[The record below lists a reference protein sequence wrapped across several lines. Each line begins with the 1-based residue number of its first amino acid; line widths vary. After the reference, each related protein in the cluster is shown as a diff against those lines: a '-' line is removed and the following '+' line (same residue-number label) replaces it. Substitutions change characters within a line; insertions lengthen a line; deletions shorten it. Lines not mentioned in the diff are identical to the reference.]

1 MKYAKF
7 KDILKELERKISAVL
22 TQAFDEIETIVGKFK
37 VLENF
42 DAILERPYIVVELE
56 KKYNILLE
64 LYKNELRVVQNL
76 FLTGKK
82 QIEEK
87 DPNNP
92 LNKNMP
98 PIAAMLNWTDSLKT
112 RITEPIEKFH
122 ECGKRITE
130 KEEFS
135 EVDSSWHS
143 IFNMI
148 NEYGSTSKTTWDD
161 KAKSASGEKQ
171 KKPILTKLQ
180 ELIAVNFDPELLQ
193 LLKEVKY
200 LKILNMDIPAEAD
213 EAYKKNSEFR
223 NQISNLNNIKSQYNT
238 IISTL
243 NDVEKPILH
252 EELHKIEVSLE
263 PALTKINWED
273 TKAISEFTSKAQGKI
288 SELAATVEKLKLF
301 VTKLKGIFKEWN
313 EPKNMLFQKPEG

>member
-1 MKYAKF
+1 M
-7 KDILKELERKISAVL
+7 
-22 TQAFDEIETIVGKFK
+22 
-37 VLENF
+37 
-42 DAILERPYIVVELE
+42 
-56 KKYNILLE
+56 
-64 LYKNELRVVQNL
+64 QNL

-87 DPNNP
+87 DSNNP

-112 RITEPIEKFH
+112 RITEPIDKFY

-135 EVDSSWHS
+135 EIDNSYHS
-143 IFNMI
+143 IHNMI

-171 KKPILTKLQ
+171 RKPILTKLQ
-180 ELIAVNFDPELLQ
+180 GLITVNFDPELLQ

-213 EAYKKNSEFR
+213 EAYKKNNEFR
-223 NQISNLNNIKSQYNT
+223 NQIANLNNIKSQYNT

-252 EELHKIEVSLE
+252 EELHKIEISLE
-263 PALTKINWED
+263 PALTKITWED
-273 TKAISEFTSKAQGKI
+273 TKAINEFTSKAQGKI
-288 SELAATVEKLKLF
+288 SELAVTVEKLKLF